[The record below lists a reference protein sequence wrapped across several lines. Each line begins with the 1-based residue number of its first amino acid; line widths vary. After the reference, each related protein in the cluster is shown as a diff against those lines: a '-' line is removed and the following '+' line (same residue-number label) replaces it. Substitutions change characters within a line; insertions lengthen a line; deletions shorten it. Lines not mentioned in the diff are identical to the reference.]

1 MEQPLNH
8 RPIPNAQVPK
18 KHLWSI
24 SIGHLG
30 GEKELS
36 CIVSISDL
44 YFAHIPPA
52 RIILSD
58 GYVTQDTERLLS
70 ISNDGVTVIT
80 TVGANLK
87 LLGIIV
93 ISPCGPQAGPLSF
106 RRKLARPRPPTT
118 AEATLTPVLNALTPR
133 HCPAPASQ
141 CDSNPSRMRHRP
153 CNRRVGRGSAEHMAR
168 GVGRNSYSGHSSH
181 RDWGSTGLVGILQWL
196 DHFGPSQTQRCP
208 AISPQPSRS
217 VLISS

>member
-87 LLGIIV
+87 LPPPG
-93 ISPCGPQAGPLSF
+93 
-106 RRKLARPRPPTT
+106 LARPSFRVD
-118 AEATLTPVLNALTPR
+118 AGFTPR
-133 HCPAPASQ
+133 GQLWDRRLRA
-141 CDSNPSRMRHRP
+141 RH
-153 CNRRVGRGSAEHMAR
+153 
-168 GVGRNSYSGHSSH
+168 
-181 RDWGSTGLVGILQWL
+181 
-196 DHFGPSQTQRCP
+196 
-208 AISPQPSRS
+208 SRS
-217 VLISS
+217 RRDDYRRRSRQKRMALVDGVRSQMYGLLIGAATMSRDRESLPP